1 MSIGIFFLIFA
12 VLLVIGTPI
21 CLVFSGMTIAPYLA
35 NHAFPYDIT
44 AAVTSQLSGLDS
56 FPLMAIP
63 LFMLAGV
70 IMAKGK
76 ISDKIFNMFAYFVGN
91 KTAGLPCTVVLTCL
105 FYGAISGSGPAT
117 TAAVGSMC
125 IPFLVSVGYDIVFAT
140 ALVAVAGGLG
150 VIIPPSIP
158 FIVYSSV
165 AGTSVSKMFIAG
177 VLPGCLIGLC
187 LMVYCYIYCKIKGE
201 DKEKL
206 NKRYQEIR
214 SIGFWNLLKDSIWA
228 LLTPVIILGSIYGG
242 IASPT
247 EAATISIY

>member
-1 MSIGIFFLIFA
+1 MSIGIFFLVFA
-12 VLLVIGTPI
+12 ALLVIGTPI

-44 AAVTSQLSGLDS
+44 ATVTSQLSGLDS

-76 ISDKIFNMFAYFVGN
+76 ISDRIFNMFAYFVGN

-125 IPFLVSVGYDIVFAT
+125 IPFLVSVGYDIILPRPWWRWQAVLVSLFRPPFLSLFIPVWRAPLFPRCLLQVCC
-140 ALVAVAGGLG
+140 LVA
-150 VIIPPSIP
+150 
-158 FIVYSSV
+158 
-165 AGTSVSKMFIAG
+165 
-177 VLPGCLIGLC
+177 
-187 LMVYCYIYCKIKGE
+187 
-201 DKEKL
+201 
-206 NKRYQEIR
+206 
-214 SIGFWNLLKDSIWA
+214 
-228 LLTPVIILGSIYGG
+228 
-242 IASPT
+242 
-247 EAATISIY
+247 